1 MALYKRYFND
11 TQSYIDTYG
20 EKTVLLIQVG
30 AFYEIYGKQ
39 DKSTGEITGSSLSA
53 ISKLCNLKVAKKQ
66 EINKSDNLVMIGF
79 RDYSLD
85 KYVPLLTNDGWTVP
99 VINQDA
105 ATSNTTRSL
114 FKIFSPGTT
123 FIADDKSITNNIMS
137 VWIEKKFANS
147 ISPQDSLICGIS
159 TIDIYTGR
167 SYIHEYRLSSFKHI
181 PSSYDELERF
191 YSTYKPKEILFIY
204 KNLQDSDIE
213 DIIKFLNI
221 YAPVRKISYLCDLV
235 KRCEQQIYQHEQL
248 NKFYKITDYSDFCE
262 RTLLNEY
269 EVAKQSFCYLLDT
282 IFIQNK
288 DLIKNIT
295 EPLIYDYS
303 NNIILANHS
312 LKQLNMISVDNNYIG
327 KLSSVVDFLTY
338 HCATAMGKRQ
348 LKQQVLNPTSDAKSL
363 NDKYSIIQ
371 YVKERTELFNP
382 IAKQLRSLFDIEKF
396 YRKIIL
402 KNVKP
407 VDMVS
412 LYENIQIIIDIYRNL
427 SNDPLFSTYSNRY
440 NIKECCD
447 IISSF
452 IYDTLDFDKCE
463 SDIDCNIFRTGVHP
477 SIDNLV
483 DKLDLETEKLYVVR
497 EYLESLIIQEKRG
510 KNNAVEINKTDKNGY
525 SLLLT
530 KRRST
535 LIKSV
540 LSKQSWNNK
549 NIILELKSGDSF
561 ALAVDKL
568 QFIQSTS
575 SKVRIENN
583 IIKDITR
590 NIEVYSRKIIDEV
603 GLNFNI
609 FVEQFLNYR
618 EQMMNMIH
626 YAIDIDIYITQGIM
640 SHKYNY
646 CCPTIVN
653 ENKDVKANGAS
664 FVDAKNMRHLLIE
677 QLHQQEL
684 YVPNDVSLGKG
695 QNGILLFGTNAVGK
709 SSLIKGLGICV
720 ILAQSGMFVP
730 CSAFTYKPYQ
740 SIFTRILGN
749 DNIFKGLSSFA
760 VEMIELNTILRLSN
774 KNSLVLGDEL
784 CSGTE
789 TTSAICIFSS
799 GIIKLQERMT
809 SFIFATHFHEICN
822 IKAIT
827 SLQNVVMKHL
837 KVIYNEEKDR
847 LEYSRVLSDGPGLS
861 EYGLEVCKS
870 LSMPS
875 DFIGL
880 AYKLRM
886 EMKREN
892 QTVLSKKKSKYNS
905 KKIKGLCEICR
916 KNEGI
921 DTHHLQYQCSADKQT
936 GFIGQ
941 FHKDHVANLI
951 NICKDCHTD
960 IHRKELKFKKVKTTD
975 GYDLEVL

>member
-1 MALYKRYFND
+1 MALYKSYFKD
-11 TQSYIDTYG
+11 TASYIEKYG
-20 EKTVLLIQVG
+20 EKTVMLIQVG

-53 ISKLCNLKVAKKQ
+53 ISKLCNLKVATKQ
-66 EINKSDNLVMIGF
+66 EINKSENLVMIGF

-114 FKIFSPGTT
+114 YKIFSPGTT
-123 FIADDKSITNNIMS
+123 FLVDDKSITNNIMS
-137 VWIEKKFANS
+137 VWMEKKFANS

-204 KNLQDSDIE
+204 KNLQEGDIE

-282 IFIQNK
+282 IFVQNK

-327 KLSSVVDFLTY
+327 KLSSVVDFLTH

-348 LKQQVLNPTSDAKSL
+348 LKQQVLNPTSNVKSL
-363 NDKYSIIQ
+363 NEKYSIVN
-371 YVKERTELFNP
+371 YVKERTEFFSP

-407 VDMVS
+407 VDMIS
-412 LYENIQIIIDIYRNL
+412 LYENIQIIIDVYKNL
-427 SNDPLFSTYSNRY
+427 SDDPLFSTYSNKF
-440 NIKECCD
+440 NIKESCD
-447 IISSF
+447 IVSSF
-452 IYDTLDFDKCE
+452 IYDTLDFDKCAN
-463 SDIDCNIFRTGVHP
+463 DIDCNIFRKGVHP
-477 SIDNLV
+477 SIDVLV
-483 DKLDLETEKLYVVR
+483 DKLDLETEKLNSVR

-525 SLLLT
+525 SILVT

-535 LIKSV
+535 LIRSV

-549 NIILELKSGDSF
+549 NIILKLKSGDSF
-561 ALAVDKL
+561 SLAVDKL

-603 GLNFNI
+603 LLNFNI
-609 FVEQFLNYR
+609 FVEKFLNYR

-626 YAIDIDIYITQGIM
+626 YSIDIDIFLTQGII

-646 CCPTIVN
+646 CCPTILDKKQ
-653 ENKDVKANGAS
+653 ESS

-684 YVPNDVSLGKG
+684 YVPNDISLGKG
-695 QNGILLFGTNAVGK
+695 ENGILLFGTNAVGK

-730 CSAFTYKPYQ
+730 CSEFTYKPYQ

-774 KNSLVLGDEL
+774 KNSLILGDEL

-799 GIIKLQERMT
+799 GIIKLQERMS
-809 SFIFATHFHEICN
+809 SFIFATHFHEICK

-827 SLQNVVMKHL
+827 SLQNVVMKHM
-837 KVIYNEEKDR
+837 KVIYNEAKDR

-870 LSMPS
+870 LSMPD

-880 AYKLRM
+880 AYELRM
-886 EMKREN
+886 EIKKEN
-892 QTVLSKKKSKYNS
+892 QTVLSKKRSKYNS

-916 KNEGI
+916 ENEGV
-921 DTHHLQYQCSADKQT
+921 DTHHLQYQNDADKSNGIINGT
-936 GFIGQ
+936 

-975 GYDLEVL
+975 GYELELL